1 MSAETD
7 ALASAVLEIIQSGKA
22 VMPMIVSESVS
33 YIQNNAI
40 AAFIGTI
47 SASFLVFAL
56 SFFMHKKARLS
67 DDDDIIW
74 LCNTLAIL
82 FFAIGT
88 IIFSVSIGRISEITN
103 PEGYL
108 ITHLLYK

>member
-40 AAFIGTI
+40 VEFIGTI
-47 SASFLVFAL
+47 SASFLMFAL
-56 SFFMHKKARLS
+56 SFFMYKKARSS
-67 DDDDIIW
+67 DDDDTIW
-74 LCNTLAIL
+74 PCSTLAIL

-88 IIFSVSIGRISEITN
+88 IIFSVSIGKISAITN
-103 PEGYL
+103 PAGYL
-108 ITHLLYK
+108 ITHLLYR